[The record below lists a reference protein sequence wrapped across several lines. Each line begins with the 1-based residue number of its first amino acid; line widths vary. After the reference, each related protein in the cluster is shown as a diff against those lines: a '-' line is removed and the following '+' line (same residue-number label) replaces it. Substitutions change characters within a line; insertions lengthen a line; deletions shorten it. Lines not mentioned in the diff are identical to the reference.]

1 VNSYISITL
10 REIYKAHKEI
20 CHIIANGVLSFELYI
35 FKKTKQLQVILCK
48 AWWWWFF
55 PSFFPV
61 LFSVFKTLDSFSWKS
76 FEV

>member
-35 FKKTKQLQVILCK
+35 FKKNK
-48 AWWWWFF
+48 AVTSDF
-55 PSFFPV
+55 V
-61 LFSVFKTLDSFSWKS
+61 
-76 FEV
+76 